1 MDLAPWRDLAI
12 ILLVIEAVV
21 IVAVPGILFYFLLK
35 GVRAVKRF
43 VRTLLLQAQVWAMR
57 IQKGTVQATDAVAE
71 VPIRMVTA
79 GVRAR
84 ATARGVTNYLLG
96 R

>member
-1 MDLAPWRDLAI
+1 MDIAPWRDIAI
-12 ILLVIEAVV
+12 ILLVIEALV

-43 VRTLLLQAQVWAMR
+43 VRTLLLQVQVWAMR

-84 ATARGVTNYLLG
+84 VTVRGVTDYLLG